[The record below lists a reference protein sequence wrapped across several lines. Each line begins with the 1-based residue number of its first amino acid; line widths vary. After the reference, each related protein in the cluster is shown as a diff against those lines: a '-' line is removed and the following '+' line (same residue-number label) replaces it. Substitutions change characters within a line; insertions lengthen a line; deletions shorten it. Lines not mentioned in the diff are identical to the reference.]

1 MIHSFVTFMLYIFR
15 WMKLESRLVELDA
28 LVKSNLSLTRADP
41 DRCLAHL
48 DEIST
53 LTIDPLMLK
62 KHPQVVE
69 TIKKVNFKLVC
80 SLLICQSLVPVLN

>member
-1 MIHSFVTFMLYIFR
+1 MLCTFR
-15 WMKLESRLVELDA
+15 WLKLEARLVELDA
-28 LVKSNLSLTRADP
+28 LVKSNLSLTKADP
-41 DRCLAHL
+41 DCCLAHL

-69 TIKKVNFKLVC
+69 TIKKVNFKFFC
-80 SLLICQSLVPVLN
+80 SLIDM

>member
-1 MIHSFVTFMLYIFR
+1 MLYTFR
-15 WMKLESRLVELDA
+15 WLKLESRLVELDA

-69 TIKKVNFKLVC
+69 TIKKVNLYSFAVYRC
-80 SLLICQSLVPVLN
+80 VNESVAPVLK

>member
-1 MIHSFVTFMLYIFR
+1 M
-15 WMKLESRLVELDA
+15 ESRLVQLDA
-28 LVKSNLSLTRADP
+28 LVKCSLGLTKADP
-41 DRCLAHL
+41 DSCLTQL

-69 TIKKVNFKLVC
+69 TIKKVSFNFDAVLLVY
-80 SLLICQSLVPVLN
+80 IVF

>member
-1 MIHSFVTFMLYIFR
+1 MVCAFR
-15 WMKLESRLVELDA
+15 WLKLESRLVELDA

-48 DEIST
+48 DEITT

-69 TIKKVNFKLVC
+69 TIKKVN
-80 SLLICQSLVPVLN
+80 LNYFAVY